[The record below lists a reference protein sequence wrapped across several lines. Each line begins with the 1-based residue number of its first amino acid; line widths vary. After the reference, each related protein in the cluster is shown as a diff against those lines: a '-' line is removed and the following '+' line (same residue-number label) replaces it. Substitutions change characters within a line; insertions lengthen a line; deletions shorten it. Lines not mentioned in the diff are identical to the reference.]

1 MIQVKRSDA
10 NLVATHLVAVVR
22 LNSLIRCGIK
32 EHTRNRMR
40 LITKLCI
47 LVLDVSE
54 NLIQIARVQC
64 VDIVLR
70 LRRMRIVF
78 GVNDENRIIKPD
90 GCVKCRVTI
99 RCPIGL
105 RGVLLHHFIKLRV
118 SHAVHTIDEPFIFF
132 IGDTDSPRS
141 VKVYTRQCV
150 FFAQSMRLFWHYS
163 QSVL

>member
-40 LITKLCI
+40 FITKPCI

-70 LRRMRIVF
+70 LRRMRIAWAIEDF
-78 GVNDENRIIKPD
+78 PA
-90 GCVKCRVTI
+90 
-99 RCPIGL
+99 P
-105 RGVLLHHFIKLRV
+105 LL
-118 SHAVHTIDEPFIFF
+118 P
-132 IGDTDSPRS
+132 
-141 VKVYTRQCV
+141 
-150 FFAQSMRLFWHYS
+150 
-163 QSVL
+163 

>member
-1 MIQVKRSDA
+1 MIQVKRPDA

-40 LITKLCI
+40 LVTKLCI

-64 VDIVLR
+64 VDIVLP

-78 GVNDENRIIKPD
+78 GVNDENRIILGQHDVALHYRQHCPNNALRWTRWAAAEYGGSGVPASGLQTGGLCASP
-90 GCVKCRVTI
+90 GCKQ
-99 RCPIGL
+99 
-105 RGVLLHHFIKLRV
+105 
-118 SHAVHTIDEPFIFF
+118 
-132 IGDTDSPRS
+132 TD
-141 VKVYTRQCV
+141 
-150 FFAQSMRLFWHYS
+150 
-163 QSVL
+163 